1 MGETEFTDRELD
13 VMSILWREG
22 SGTVGEVRER
32 LEDELAYTTVLW
44 VLQTLEEKGYV
55 RHESEGRAYRYYPT
69 VAATEA
75 GRTALG
81 RIVDK
86 VFHGSAAMLFSQLVE
101 QREIPAEDLER
112 MRKLLERRLGRGDD
126 SEVDG

>member
-32 LEDELAYTTVLW
+32 LDDELAYTTVLW
-44 VLQTLEEKGYV
+44 VLQTLDEKGYV

-69 VAATEA
+69 VAADEA

-101 QREIPAEDLER
+101 QRDIPAEELER
-112 MRKLLERRLGRGDD
+112 MRTLLERRLRDRDD
-126 SEVDG
+126 SEADG

>member
-44 VLQTLEEKGYV
+44 VLQTLEAKGYV

-69 VAATEA
+69 VAADEA
-75 GRTALG
+75 GRTAIG
-81 RIVDK
+81 RIVEK

-101 QREIPAEDLER
+101 EREIPAEELER
-112 MRKLLERRLGRGDD
+112 MRELLQRRLGEGDA
-126 SEVDG
+126 EAGK